1 MGTDR
6 NDPSEASPTLDTP
19 RLRLRDARPGDA
31 GPLLSIT
38 AYDGAFA
45 RDVADARK
53 ILTRIRDDQRS
64 GATLHWIVCLR
75 EDGAP
80 VGNVGFYRGLGV
92 PGPEREA
99 EIGYAVVPSARG
111 RGLAGEAVRRACR
124 YGFERLGLARVVA
137 LTEPDNG
144 PSRRLLARLGFVEAG
159 TSENLVRH
167 VLDTPPAS
175 GG

>member
-1 MGTDR
+1 VDTGR
-6 NDPSEASPTLDTP
+6 NDPSDASPTLDTP
-19 RLRLRDARPGDA
+19 RLRLRDARPSDA
-31 GPLLSIT
+31 ESLLAIT

-45 RDVADARK
+45 RDVEDATT

-64 GATLHWIVCLR
+64 GSTLHWIVCLR

-99 EIGYAVVPSARG
+99 EIGYAFVPSARG

-137 LTEPDNG
+137 FTEPDNA
-144 PSRRLLARLGFVEAG
+144 PSRRLLARLGFLEDATG
-159 TSENLVRH
+159 EGLVRH
-167 VLDTPPAS
+167 VLDVPPVP